1 VSGATAVLRACII
14 LLLLASCGEVRQYEV
29 SNQPS
34 ASNPIVIGAVQST
47 FSQAK
52 MPGAPEVSRI
62 RAAHPV
68 SDGDWRMCLR
78 SSDPA
83 HQARYALYFRGYTF
97 VKSQGAVI
105 VDRCGVE
112 DYLPFTPNVA
122 VNATPV
128 GQPTF
133 IGLTAGR

>member
-1 VSGATAVLRACII
+1 VLRACII
-14 LLLLASCGEVRQYEV
+14 LLLLTSCGEVRQYEV
-29 SNQPS
+29 SNPPG
-34 ASNPIVIGAVQST
+34 ASSPIVIRAVQGT

-52 MPGAPEVSRI
+52 MPGAPQVSRI

-105 VDRCGVE
+105 VDQCGVE
-112 DYLPFTPNVA
+112 DYMPFAPNVA
-122 VNATPV
+122 INATPV
-128 GQPTF
+128 GQPIV
-133 IGLTAGR
+133 IGLTDRR

>member
-1 VSGATAVLRACII
+1 VLRECIV
-14 LLLLASCGEVRQYEV
+14 LLLLTSCGEVRQYEV
-29 SNQPS
+29 SNPPG
-34 ASNPIVIGAVQST
+34 ANNPTVIGAVQGT

-52 MPGAPEVSRI
+52 MPGTPQVSRI

-83 HQARYALYFRGYTF
+83 HPARYALYFRGYTF

-105 VDRCGVE
+105 VDQCGAE
-112 DYLPFTPNVA
+112 DYTPLAPHVA
-122 VNATPV
+122 VNATPA
-128 GQPTF
+128 GQP
-133 IGLTAGR
+133 IALGLTAGR

>member
-1 VSGATAVLRACII
+1 
-14 LLLLASCGEVRQYEV
+14 V
-29 SNQPS
+29 SNPPG
-34 ASNPIVIGAVQST
+34 ASNPIVIRAVQSA

-52 MPGAPEVSRI
+52 MPGTPEVSRI

-83 HQARYALYFRGYTF
+83 HQARYALYFRGYEF

-105 VDRCGVE
+105 VDRCGEE
-112 DYLPFTPNVA
+112 DYTPFAPNAA

-128 GQPTF
+128 GQPIA

>member
-1 VSGATAVLRACII
+1 MLRACII
-14 LLLLASCGEVRQYEV
+14 LLLLTSCGEVRQYEV
-29 SNQPS
+29 SNPPG
-34 ASNPIVIGAVQST
+34 ANNPTVISAVQAT
-47 FSQAK
+47 FAQAK
-52 MPGAPEVSRI
+52 MPGSPQVSRI

-68 SDGDWRMCLR
+68 SDGDWLMCLR

-97 VKSQGAVI
+97 VKAQGAVI
-105 VDRCGVE
+105 VDRCGSE
-112 DYLPFTPNVA
+112 DYMPFAPHVA

-133 IGLTAGR
+133 IGLTASR

>member
-1 VSGATAVLRACII
+1 MLRASII
-14 LLLLASCGEVRQYEV
+14 LLLLTSCGEVRQYQV
-29 SNQPS
+29 SSPPG
-34 ASNPIVIGAVQST
+34 ASNLIVIRAVQST

-52 MPGAPEVSRI
+52 MPGAPQVSRI

-83 HQARYALYFRGYTF
+83 HPARYALYFRGYTF

-112 DYLPFTPNVA
+112 DYLPFAPHVA
-122 VNATPV
+122 VNATPA
-128 GQPTF
+128 GQPTA
-133 IGLTAGR
+133 IGFTAGR

>member
-1 VSGATAVLRACII
+1 MLRVCII
-14 LLLLASCGEVRQYEV
+14 LLLLTSCGEVRQYEV
-29 SNQPS
+29 SNPPGTN
-34 ASNPIVIGAVQST
+34 NPVVIRAVQTT

-83 HQARYALYFRGYTF
+83 HQPRYALYFRGYTF
-97 VKSQGAVI
+97 VKSQSAVI
-105 VDRCGVE
+105 VDQCGAE
-112 DYLPFTPNVA
+112 DYTPLAPHVA
-122 VNATPV
+122 VNATPAS
-128 GQPTF
+128 QP
-133 IGLTAGR
+133 IALGLTAGR